1 VTPGVAEPR
10 QATTTTV
17 GYGDTYPATPIGR
30 FVATFVMVTGIG
42 LVGAVS
48 ASIAGWVMQRKAH
61 EAPAEDAETATSDA
75 IAEQAAQVRSALR
88 ALTDAQGKL
97 DQLLRTHPG
106 PDGRT

>member
-1 VTPGVAEPR
+1 MAEPR

-61 EAPAEDAETATSDA
+61 EAPAEGAETGAVGAAGTHRRAGKARPATPNA
-75 IAEQAAQVRSALR
+75 P
-88 ALTDAQGKL
+88 
-97 DQLLRTHPG
+97 RT
-106 PDGRT
+106 